1 MRLKGGVMR
10 ELVCKSERR
19 GRGDGII
26 LLDLPSGGWLVGE
39 VSVAGLVVQLSS
51 PLTLFQ
57 ETQP

>member
-1 MRLKGGVMR
+1 MR